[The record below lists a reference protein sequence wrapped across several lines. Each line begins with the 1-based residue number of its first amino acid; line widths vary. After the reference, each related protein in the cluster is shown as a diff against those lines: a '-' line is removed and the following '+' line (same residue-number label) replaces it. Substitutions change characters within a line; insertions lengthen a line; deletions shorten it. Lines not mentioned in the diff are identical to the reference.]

1 MATLFT
7 VREVLKLLSK
17 HGWFEARPA
26 SHRQLKHPEQSGT
39 VTVAGKLGD
48 EIPTGTLRSIFRQ
61 AGLPWPPV
69 SRKKK

>member
-1 MATLFT
+1 MASTFK
-7 VREVLKLLSK
+7 VREVLKILARN
-17 HGWFEARPA
+17 GWREARPGP
-26 SHRQLKHPEQSGT
+26 HRQLKHPERAGT

-69 SRKKK
+69 SKKK